1 MCLDNYIYVAAY
13 FYIIINRGASISITN
28 AAGNNPLMTA
38 IIAGNIEV
46 LLHMLRA
53 INEFEKMSFRDILS
67 LNAKNNKTILT
78 WAIES
83 NHIVLIEVS
92 ACM

>member
-1 MCLDNYIYVAAY
+1 MLVITNYIYIVKY
-13 FYIIINRGASISITN
+13 FLINRGASISVTN

-92 ACM
+92 VCI